1 MVKIRPT
8 LINNYVNLLYMLGS
22 SKTLNTSKLW
32 FYSNKVKAITMS
44 NQQETFSLSKLKIQ
58 SLGSSETTQE
68 GSFNVLKIIIERLRY
83 SPTNIKFIYLYL
95 RSFILFFKNKYLN
108 IKINKLLNLS
118 IHHFSTYSKN
128 QSETKDKELNP
139 YWITGFTDAEGCFSI
154 IVEILDKNK
163 WRIRTSYEINLHI
176 KDVEILY
183 KIKEFF
189 GVGNVYLRLQKN
201 IAVYRVS
208 NLQNIKEIIIP
219 HFKKY
224 PLITKKSID
233 FNLWSIV
240 IDMIYNKEHLK
251 KSGFLTILTYYAYI
265 NRGISKKVLKFYPKI
280 SPVIRAK
287 VDLPLNLNPYWVSGF
302 VAGDGGFSLI
312 IRPSKSSVLKQ
323 QVSCRLHIT
332 QHIKDLELMK
342 LFSKFFN
349 CGTVYV
355 RSNSSNRCDF
365 LVQDIKLLLSNIIPH
380 FDIYPI
386 LNLKFQ
392 DYICF
397 KKALY
402 IIKSKQHLTQEG
414 LDLIKKLNLEMNSN
428 RLK

>member
-1 MVKIRPT
+1 
-8 LINNYVNLLYMLGS
+8 
-22 SKTLNTSKLW
+22 
-32 FYSNKVKAITMS
+32 
-44 NQQETFSLSKLKIQ
+44 
-58 SLGSSETTQE
+58 
-68 GSFNVLKIIIERLRY
+68 
-83 SPTNIKFIYLYL
+83 
-95 RSFILFFKNKYLN
+95 
-108 IKINKLLNLS
+108 
-118 IHHFSTYSKN
+118 
-128 QSETKDKELNP
+128 
-139 YWITGFTDAEGCFSI
+139 
-154 IVEILDKNK
+154 
-163 WRIRTSYEINLHI
+163 
-176 KDVEILY
+176 
-183 KIKEFF
+183 
-189 GVGNVYLRLQKN
+189 
-201 IAVYRVS
+201 
-208 NLQNIKEIIIP
+208 
-219 HFKKY
+219 
-224 PLITKKSID
+224 
-233 FNLWSIV
+233 
-240 IDMIYNKEHLK
+240 MIYNKEHLK